1 MPLLAA
7 LVLAIIAFALLNIAP
22 LVVIGLFLLAF
33 AVLNQIE
40 KGQVD

>member
-1 MPLLAA
+1 MPLLAF
-7 LVLAIIAFALLNIAP
+7 LVIAIIAFALLNIAP

-33 AVLNQIE
+33 AALNMLE